1 MDPDIKQLM
10 ADMGEKN
17 ASDLHVVPNLQP
29 RYRVDGDIVTAE
41 PTQLSA
47 EDSRRMTLSLLN
59 DQQKEQL
66 RNNKELDLSVGIEG
80 EGRYRVNIYFHQGNI
95 SAAIRRLPEEIPD
108 FDDLGLPPS
117 VMQDLCQKNWGLVLV
132 TGPTGSGKSTTMA
145 SMIDLIKKARADH
158 IVCIEDPV
166 EYVHESDRGIVHQ
179 REVGEDTLSFA
190 SALKYVLRQD
200 PDVVQIGEMRDL
212 ETVRSVL
219 RVAETG
225 HLAVSTLHTN
235 TAVATINRIIDIFPP
250 GEQEQVRVQLAS
262 VLEAVISQRLLTRAD
277 GEGRVLT
284 CEVMR
289 ATPAIRN
296 LIREVQTEQIYS
308 QIQMGSSLGMQT
320 MNSSL
325 AQLFR
330 EGKITEE
337 SAKNMSPD
345 LKELNRL
352 LEAGS

>member
-1 MDPDIKQLM
+1 MDEDIRRLM
-10 ADMGEKN
+10 ADMEQER
-17 ASDLHVVPNLQP
+17 ASDLHVIPHLRP
-29 RYRVDGDIVTAE
+29 RYRVDGEIVSAE
-41 PTQLSA
+41 SQELSA
-47 EDSRRMTLSLLN
+47 DEAERMCLSLL
-59 DQQKEQL
+59 DDRQKEQL

-80 EGRYRVNIYFHQGNI
+80 AGRYRVNVYFHQGEI
-95 SAAIRRLPEEIPD
+95 SAAIRRLPQKIPN
-108 FDDLGLPPS
+108 FEDLGLPPS
-117 VMQDLCQKNWGLVLV
+117 VMEDLCEKNWGLVLV

-145 SMIDLIKKARADH
+145 AMIDLIKRKRADH

-166 EYVHESDRGIVHQ
+166 EYVHTSDRGIVHQ

-190 SALKYVLRQD
+190 NALKYVLRQD

-262 VLEAVISQRLLTRAD
+262 VLEAVISQRLLPRAD
-277 GEGRVLT
+277 GDGRVLT
-284 CEVMR
+284 CEIMR

-308 QIQMGSSLGMQT
+308 QIQMGTSLGMQT

-325 AQLFR
+325 AQLTKA
-330 EGKITEE
+330 GKISEK

-352 LEAGS
+352 LKAGA